1 MLKGIPKLLSPELVR
16 ILMEMGH
23 GDELVLADANYPG
36 HSLNPR
42 VLRYDGIGIPD
53 LLDAILELLPLD
65 HYAEQQVAFMAVVAG
80 DPTVPVIW
88 STYETIIAKHDAEA
102 TIKHEERFDFYNR
115 SKQSYAVIVTGE
127 EALYGNVILKKALLK
142 VKITEMKPLTAWVT
156 KELAAFML

>member
-42 VLRYDGIGIPD
+42 VLRYDGIGIPE

-88 STYETIIAKHDAEA
+88 TTYETIIAKHDAES
-102 TIKHEERFDFYNR
+102 TIKQEERFDFYNR

-127 EALYGNVILKKALLK
+127 EALYGNVILKKGVIK
-142 VKITEMKPLTAWVT
+142 S
-156 KELAAFML
+156 